1 MSDHKPAL
9 DLDLSRPSPGR
20 VYDYW
25 LGGSHNYAVDREF
38 AERQL
43 ARAPEIREAVR
54 ENRAFLRRAVR
65 FAAAS
70 GIRQFVDIGS
80 GLPTQ
85 GNVHEIADE
94 VDPGAATV
102 VYIDNEP
109 VASAHAR
116 ILLEDTADPARH
128 RALAG
133 DFFDGPALWERVR
146 AEGLDPRE
154 PICLLTVALL
164 HLLPSERQP
173 ESVLAFYRD
182 QLAPGSLLVLSH
194 ACLDTGDEAAARTF
208 GRISDDY
215 RTKTAVR
222 GSGGLRNRQEIAEFF
237 GDFELLDPGLVW
249 LPQWRPDTT
258 FVGDPAR
265 TRAVAGVARKNPV

>member
-1 MSDHKPAL
+1 MSDRRIL
-9 DLDLSRPSPGR
+9 DLDLSRPSSGR

-25 LGGSHNYAVDREF
+25 LGGTNNYAIDREF
-38 AERQL
+38 AEKQL
-43 ARAPEIREAVR
+43 ARAPEIREAAR
-54 ENRAFLRRAVR
+54 ANRAFLGRAVR
-65 FAAAS
+65 FAASS

-94 VDPGAATV
+94 VAPGECRV

-109 VASAHAR
+109 VAHAHAQ

-133 DFFDGPALWERVR
+133 DFFDGPKLWERVL
-146 AEGLDPRE
+146 AEGIDPE
-154 PICLLTVALL
+154 KPICLLTVALL
-164 HLLPSERQP
+164 HLLPAEQEP
-173 ESVLAFYRD
+173 EKVLAYYRD

-194 ACLDTGDEAAARTF
+194 ACLDSGDEQAKEAF
-208 GRISDDY
+208 GKISDDY
-215 RTKTAVR
+215 RSKVAVP
-222 GSGGLRNRQEIAEFF
+222 GSSGLRNREQIAEFF
-237 GDFELLDPGLVW
+237 GDFELLEPGLVW
-249 LPQWRPDTT
+249 VPEWRPDAP

-265 TRAVAGVARKNPV
+265 SRAVAGVARKTSA